1 METIKQAIKYGVVG
15 LSNTLITM
23 IVIWVMMKL
32 FGCREGLSNLTGYV
46 AGILNSF
53 IWNKQWTF
61 KGSSTG
67 WTKGAVRFTI
77 AFIICYALQ
86 YGLVL
91 ILNSRLTIDHYYN
104 HLIGMAF
111 YTVINFL
118 VNLEDF
124 DQEGIREMTKPLFSI
139 PPHQFL
145 FNAGSIDKRSYM
157 EMLQLD
163 EAEYNLIKFPQRGV
177 CLYKCGNE
185 RYLLAVHAPAYK
197 EKLFGTAGGR

>member
-46 AGILNSF
+46 A
-53 IWNKQWTF
+53 
-61 KGSSTG
+61 
-67 WTKGAVRFTI
+67 VRFTM
-77 AFIICYALQ
+77 AFIICYALE

-118 VNLEDF
+118 VN
-124 DQEGIREMTKPLFSI
+124 
-139 PPHQFL
+139 
-145 FNAGSIDKRSYM
+145 
-157 EMLQLD
+157 
-163 EAEYNLIKFPQRGV
+163 KF
-177 CLYKCGNE
+177 YTFK
-185 RYLLAVHAPAYK
+185 A
-197 EKLFGTAGGR
+197 

>member
-67 WTKGAVRFTI
+67 WTKGAIRF
-77 AFIICYALQ
+77 Y
-86 YGLVL
+86 
-91 ILNSRLTIDHYYN
+91 
-104 HLIGMAF
+104 
-111 YTVINFL
+111 
-118 VNLEDF
+118 
-124 DQEGIREMTKPLFSI
+124 
-139 PPHQFL
+139 
-145 FNAGSIDKRSYM
+145 
-157 EMLQLD
+157 
-163 EAEYNLIKFPQRGV
+163 
-177 CLYKCGNE
+177 
-185 RYLLAVHAPAYK
+185 YLLCFTVRI
-197 EKLFGTAGGR
+197 GTDLEFPTYDRSLLQPLDWNGFLYGD

>member
-77 AFIICYALQ
+77 AFY
-86 YGLVL
+86 
-91 ILNSRLTIDHYYN
+91 
-104 HLIGMAF
+104 
-111 YTVINFL
+111 
-118 VNLEDF
+118 
-124 DQEGIREMTKPLFSI
+124 
-139 PPHQFL
+139 
-145 FNAGSIDKRSYM
+145 
-157 EMLQLD
+157 
-163 EAEYNLIKFPQRGV
+163 
-177 CLYKCGNE
+177 
-185 RYLLAVHAPAYK
+185 YLLCFTVRI
-197 EKLFGTAGGR
+197 GTDLEFPTYDRSLLQPLDWNGFLYGD

>member
-77 AFIICYALQ
+77 AFIIVMLTVRIGTDLEFPTYDRSLLQ
-86 YGLVL
+86 PLDWNGFLYG
-91 ILNSRLTIDHYYN
+91 D
-104 HLIGMAF
+104 
-111 YTVINFL
+111 
-118 VNLEDF
+118 
-124 DQEGIREMTKPLFSI
+124 
-139 PPHQFL
+139 
-145 FNAGSIDKRSYM
+145 
-157 EMLQLD
+157 
-163 EAEYNLIKFPQRGV
+163 
-177 CLYKCGNE
+177 
-185 RYLLAVHAPAYK
+185 
-197 EKLFGTAGGR
+197 

>member
-53 IWNKQWTF
+53 HLEQAMDFQGKF
-61 KGSSTG
+61 HRMDERGGFGSRSLLLF
-67 WTKGAVRFTI
+67 V
-77 AFIICYALQ
+77 YALQ

-104 HLIGMAF
+104 HLIGMAS
-111 YTVINFL
+111 
-118 VNLEDF
+118 
-124 DQEGIREMTKPLFSI
+124 IR
-139 PPHQFL
+139 
-145 FNAGSIDKRSYM
+145 
-157 EMLQLD
+157 
-163 EAEYNLIKFPQRGV
+163 
-177 CLYKCGNE
+177 
-185 RYLLAVHAPAYK
+185 
-197 EKLFGTAGGR
+197 

>member
-61 KGSSTG
+61 K
-67 WTKGAVRFTI
+67 V

-118 VNLEDF
+118 VN
-124 DQEGIREMTKPLFSI
+124 
-139 PPHQFL
+139 
-145 FNAGSIDKRSYM
+145 
-157 EMLQLD
+157 
-163 EAEYNLIKFPQRGV
+163 KF
-177 CLYKCGNE
+177 YTFK
-185 RYLLAVHAPAYK
+185 A
-197 EKLFGTAGGR
+197 